1 LRDLRPA
8 TAVAKAADSMTRP
21 LIVHPDAA
29 DELDQLYDYIAE
41 QSGSARAWSYV
52 VSVRS
57 FLHDLCAYPE
67 RGSLR
72 SGSLEG
78 LRIIG
83 FRRRVSIAF
92 VVRENDVLVLG
103 FFYAGRNIDPALLG
117 QRVNPAE
124 QR

>member
-1 LRDLRPA
+1 MA
-8 TAVAKAADSMTRP
+8 RP

-41 QSGSARAWSYV
+41 QAGPARAWLYV
-52 VSVRS
+52 SAIRS
-57 FLHDLCAYPE
+57 FLNDLCTYPE

-72 SGSLEG
+72 GGVVQG

-83 FRRRVSIAF
+83 FRRRLSIAF
-92 VVRENDVLVLG
+92 VARENDVLVLG

-117 QRVNPAE
+117 ERAKPPSD
-124 QR
+124 R